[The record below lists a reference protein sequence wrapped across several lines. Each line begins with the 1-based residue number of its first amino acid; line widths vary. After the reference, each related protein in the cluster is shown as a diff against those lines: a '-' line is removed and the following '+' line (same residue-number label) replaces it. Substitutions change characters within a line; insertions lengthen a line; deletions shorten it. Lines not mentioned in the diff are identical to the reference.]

1 MGDDVP
7 YILSTPQG
15 DLVELP
21 VSSATDD
28 WPPYVHAIDL
38 DYMFQILP
46 PERAMEVFMAEF
58 ESARSVGGALWIGV
72 WHPFVSGRL
81 SRWLRIEKMIEYML
95 GTEEVWFA
103 RLEDI
108 ARHVPALRE
117 RNAYDMR
124 STGCPITTGRRS
136 RTRRRRRWC
145 AAQSEAAAG
154 SVRRASRIAVTKR
167 WISRLSAPPR
177 WVTR

>member
-1 MGDDVP
+1 
-7 YILSTPQG
+7 
-15 DLVELP
+15 
-21 VSSATDD
+21 
-28 WPPYVHAIDL
+28 
-38 DYMFQILP
+38 MFQILP

-95 GTEEVWFA
+95 GTGEVWFA

-108 ARHVPALRE
+108 ARHVLALRE

-124 STGCPITTGRRS
+124 VDRMPYYDRPQIPDPPPSPMVRG
-136 RTRRRRRWC
+136 
-145 AAQSEAAAG
+145 SE
-154 SVRRASRIAVTKR
+154 
-167 WISRLSAPPR
+167 
-177 WVTR
+177 